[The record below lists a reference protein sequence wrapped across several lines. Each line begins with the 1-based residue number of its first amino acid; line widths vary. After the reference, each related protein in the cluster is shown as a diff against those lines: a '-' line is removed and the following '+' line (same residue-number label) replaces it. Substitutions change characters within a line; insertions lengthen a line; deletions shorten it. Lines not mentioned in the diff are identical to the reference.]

1 MAGYIDVSIK
11 VDEDFE
17 KCFKDL
23 KKEYGNKLALLNGL
37 TNSQLNNSEFIEHFV
52 DKNASVA
59 DTSIDGNANASE
71 KDICSLMAEMKK
83 PQLKL
88 LSFNKIFYE
97 LKKKYGVEVAKQWLK
112 DEWIGFFYNH
122 DSWSTSFMNY
132 CYAYDL
138 DKLAREGLY
147 YESFNAKPP
156 KHLYTFVQFLKE
168 FISWTSNRSSGRP
181 Y

>member
-17 KCFKDL
+17 VCFK
-23 KKEYGNKLALLNGL
+23 
-37 TNSQLNNSEFIEHFV
+37 
-52 DKNASVA
+52 
-59 DTSIDGNANASE
+59 
-71 KDICSLMAEMKK
+71 
-83 PQLKL
+83 
-88 LSFNKIFYE
+88 E
-97 LKKKYGVEVAKQWLK
+97 LKKKYGVDVARNWLES
-112 DEWIGFFYNH
+112 EWIGFFYNH

-138 DKLAREGLY
+138 DKLAKEGLY

-168 FISWTSNRSSGRP
+168 FISWTSNRSSGESMRP
-181 Y
+181 YASFPVITGVFSIEG